1 MKYIDIENWPR
12 REHFHFFSGMDYPH
26 FNICANLDI
35 SQLHP
40 FLKKHG
46 LPFFT
51 SVLYLSARA
60 ANSIKE
66 LRYRIRD
73 GMVVEHE
80 TVSTAITVMGNNE
93 VFGYCTIEYRAD
105 PEEFMAKA
113 AEVIAKTKENPTI
126 TEDSTR
132 DDVFYYTTIP
142 WISFTSLVH
151 PINLNPIDSIPRI
164 SWGKYF
170 KSEGCLLL
178 PHSVQAHHGLIDG
191 LHIGKYFTLLQELLD
206 QPEILT
212 T

>member
-12 REHFHFFSGMDYPH
+12 KEHFNFFSGFDYPH

-35 SQLHP
+35 SRLHP
-40 FLKKHG
+40 FLKAQG

-66 LRYRIRD
+66 FRYRIRD
-73 GMVVEHE
+73 GKVVEHA
-80 TVSTAITVMGNNE
+80 TISPAITVMGNNE
-93 VFGYCTIEYRAD
+93 VFGYCTIEYTSN

-113 AEVIAKTKENPTI
+113 AEVIAKAKENPTI
-126 TEDSTR
+126 AEDSSR

-151 PINLNPIDSIPRI
+151 PINLTSADSIPRI

-170 KSEGCLLL
+170 KSDGHLLL

-191 LHIGKYFTLLQELLD
+191 LHVGKYFTLFQELLNK
-206 QPEILT
+206 PESLIT
-212 T
+212 